1 MFYLDKKEFLMSPRV
16 LRRLGVLAG
25 LLVLAAVIPWSRET
39 ISGEAVIQPIRT
51 LRVEAPEDGVVVR
64 TVVREGDR
72 VQKGQPLL
80 EMSSSGL
87 AQELGALTAEEIGLR
102 GQESAGIAEDDPRAA
117 FQAGETGRAV
127 AAELVRDRSRRERL
141 LLRSPVSG
149 AVLTPSVDELAGKF
163 VHAGATLLEVG
174 DARQFK
180 AEIPVTERL
189 VTQIPLGTPVTVQL
203 RARPLTLLHGTVASV
218 SAAAEGASD
227 TAARE
232 EKGLLPSDIPE
243 KFTVVATFP
252 GSEND
257 LVTGMK
263 GNAKIYL
270 RRRSF
275 VGRGWLILKH
285 WVDRI
290 VW

>member
-51 LRVEAPEDGVVVR
+51 LRVEAPEDGIVVR
-64 TVVREGDR
+64 TIVREGDR

-102 GQESAGIAEDDPRAA
+102 GQESAGIADDDPRAA

-127 AAELVRDRSRRERL
+127 AAEIVRDRSRRERL

-149 AVLTPSVDELAGKF
+149 AVLTPSVDDLAGKY

-189 VTQIPLGTPVTVQL
+189 VAQIPLGTPVTVQL
-203 RARPLTLLHGTVASV
+203 RSRPLALLHGTVASV
-218 SAAAEGASD
+218 SAAAEGARD
-227 TAARE
+227 TASRE
-232 EKGLLPSDIPE
+232 EKGLLPSDVPE

-252 GSEND
+252 GSDND

-270 RRRSF
+270 VRRSF

-285 WVDRI
+285 WVERI